1 MDLEKLK
8 QLDNQNEQNRKKR
21 YEDKMAIPIKE
32 WNEKINSERFET
44 KLQEELEKELEDGD
58 KLQVR
63 FTVSYQCSSGQSSV
77 LLYGRYVDFYNYIIG
92 VSMYDDEDYSYY
104 DDDIKKLVKHMY
116 NSLKNKLTE
125 LGFIITREDG
135 EIEVLYKTKS
145 EIKLYLKMK

>member
-21 YEDKMAIPIKE
+21 YEDRMAIPIKE
-32 WNEKINSERFET
+32 WNEKLNSEKFET
-44 KLQEELEKELEDGD
+44 KLQEELEKELDDGD
-58 KLQVR
+58 KLHVR
-63 FTVSYQCSSGQSSV
+63 FTVSYRCSSGQSSV
-77 LLYGRYVDFYNYIIG
+77 LLYGRYVDFYSYIIG

-104 DDDIKKLVKHMY
+104 NDDVKKLAKQMY

-135 EIEVLYKTKS
+135 ELEVLYESQS
-145 EIKLYLKMK
+145 EIKLYLKVK